1 MLTAVGS
8 FLVDAAIILLGGGF
22 VTLGASMASNDIK
35 VTKNRRKTKKQEAAN
50 EAESAEN

>member
-22 VTLGASMASNDIK
+22 VTLGASMVNNDIK
-35 VTKNRRKTKKQEAAN
+35 VAKNRRETKKQEAAN
-50 EAESAEN
+50 ETESAED